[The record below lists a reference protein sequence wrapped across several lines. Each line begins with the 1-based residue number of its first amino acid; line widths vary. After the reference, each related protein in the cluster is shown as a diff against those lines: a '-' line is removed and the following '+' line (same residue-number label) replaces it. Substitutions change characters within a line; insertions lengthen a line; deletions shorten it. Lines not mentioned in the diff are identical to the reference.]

1 MGCSKNYFSPELC
14 IGVGWSRERD
24 RVIQTDTQIRIHTH
38 TYTHTHI
45 LAERE
50 REFLDKHTHTNRK
63 SWAEIVVE
71 LKTIA
76 WLLERITPTIS
87 IYSVSI
93 MLCICLL

>member
-38 TYTHTHI
+38 T
-45 LAERE
+45 
-50 REFLDKHTHTNRK
+50 NRK

-71 LKTIA
+71 MQTIA
-76 WLLERITPTIS
+76 
-87 IYSVSI
+87 
-93 MLCICLL
+93 